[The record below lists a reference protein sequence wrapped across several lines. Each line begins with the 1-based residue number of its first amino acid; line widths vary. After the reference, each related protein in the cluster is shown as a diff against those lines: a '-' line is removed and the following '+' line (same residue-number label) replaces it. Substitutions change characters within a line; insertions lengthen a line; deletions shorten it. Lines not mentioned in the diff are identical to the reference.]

1 MVSSR
6 DPFKGYWWPP
16 TRGSKGHGFN
26 HLVQGFIHVRWLAGF
41 LNHQPALKFPSDPG
55 LWIGVI
61 CLASKNMPQQTVTFL
76 QKILHPWPLRIQ
88 RWKDQPK
95 LGKKG
100 KTHAQLGLLATK
112 FVKKSHFVYIHPESL
127 AFIAHDILTIPKGK
141 HRLPWYFSGSVYKHL
156 GWQHFTVFDCFFSP
170 CHFFGWRGRGD
181 KIDDVNVVWTI
192 ITSWRGCENAFCQ
205 HQLRVLLL
213 IMSFNFHPS
222 NKNNPRPPLIDM
234 HHIHQYHHGFYQRKT
249 RTTKPNDQRPSRNL
263 QSIHFFK

>member
-26 HLVQGFIHVRWLAGF
+26 HLIQGFIHVRWLAGF

-141 HRLPWYFSGSVYKHL
+141 HRLPWCFSGSVYKHL

-181 KIDDVNVVWTI
+181 KIDDSMNHNYLLKRVWKHLLPTP
-192 ITSWRGCENAFCQ
+192 TSSPTVDNEL
-205 HQLRVLLL
+205 QLSSVKQKQPTPPFDWHASYSPVPPWVL
-213 IMSFNFHPS
+213 PK
-222 NKNNPRPPLIDM
+222 KNTDDQTQRP
-234 HHIHQYHHGFYQRKT
+234 
-249 RTTKPNDQRPSRNL
+249 TTK
-263 QSIHFFK
+263 